1 MRRFIINAVFF
12 VFLILCFFP
21 LTAQEKE
28 NNSDG
33 QQLQAQTAQNQ
44 SNQSAKLNQQQN
56 GQTVLY
62 TPEQQKLRIKALDVR
77 LVPEK
82 AENGG
87 GYHLFIKKRPGIESI
102 LLTETTK
109 DPAGKSDNY
118 AYRAKEYNPI
128 NGDEIRYLNGQ
139 PLVSEGAKYS
149 LLDSTAEPDEKFGEA
164 FHIYIPQT
172 LVYGYE
178 WSRHGEIE
186 IGKGTF
192 INIRSFE
199 KPYADYTGAFM
210 DSPFMF
216 DLERRVKPKQKTPAS
231 KKQKETPKPQKK
243 KEEPK
248 PAPQEK
254 KPPIQIPDNLDE
266 PEVFEEHEEIIP
278 PAEPVQE
285 PEKEEP
291 EQTPE
296 PEPEE
301 IPLPEEEKKE
311 EDPEE
316 YEEEPILTDRYN
328 PIAHDKLK
336 EISSELNYS
345 RGPETI
351 VEDIMDIISKIS
363 PKDDLD
369 LVLAIDATGSMKDD
383 LERLKKDLKVQIEK
397 ILGEFNTIQVG
408 LLFYRDYGDSF
419 KYNGLPVRFF
429 AFTRNLE
436 VFNNNLN
443 SIRIY
448 GTEGGDIPEAVY
460 EAIYASAAYYKWRPD
475 AVKQIILIG
484 DAEPH
489 PTPRGSGKYSRD
501 YVMSLV
507 NLKGIR
513 LNTILLPDEK

>member
-1 MRRFIINAVFF
+1 MRRFKIYTG
-12 VFLILCFFP
+12 FLISLLFCFFS
-21 LTAQEKE
+21 LTAQEQE

-33 QQLQAQTAQNQ
+33 RQLQAQTAQSQ
-44 SNQSAKLNQQQN
+44 GTN
-56 GQTVLY
+56 GQTVIY
-62 TPEQQKLRIKALDVR
+62 TPQQQKLRIKASDVR

-82 AENGG
+82 PENGG
-87 GYHLFIKKRPGIESI
+87 GYHLYIRKLPGVESI

-128 NGDEIRYLNGQ
+128 NGDEVRYLNGQ

-149 LLDSTAEPDEKFGEA
+149 LVDSTVEPDSKFQEA
-164 FHIYIPQT
+164 FHIFIPQT

-178 WSRHGEIE
+178 WSRNGEIE

-210 DSPFMF
+210 DNPFMF
-216 DLERRVKPKQKTPAS
+216 DLERRLKPKPKAKNQPDTKKTEPAAQKP
-231 KKQKETPKPQKK
+231 ETPVDFPDAFDEPVVYEENEVPP
-243 KEEPK
+243 EEPAVPEK
-248 PAPQEK
+248 TEPEPQPAPQ
-254 KPPIQIPDNLDE
+254 
-266 PEVFEEHEEIIP
+266 
-278 PAEPVQE
+278 
-285 PEKEEP
+285 
-291 EQTPE
+291 PE
-296 PEPEE
+296 PEPEPEPASDQPE
-301 IPLPEEEKKE
+301 IPEMQETELQPEN
-311 EDPEE
+311 ED
-316 YEEEPILTDRYN
+316 YEEETILTDKYN
-328 PIAHDKLK
+328 PVANEMLK

-351 VEDIMDIISKIS
+351 VEDIIDIISRIS

-369 LVLAIDATGSMKDD
+369 LVFAIDATGSMKDD
-383 LERLKKDLKVQIEK
+383 IERLKKDLRKQMEIISK
-397 ILGEFNTIQVG
+397 EFKSVQVG
-408 LLFYRDYGDSF
+408 LLFYRDYGDNF
-419 KYNGLPVRFF
+419 KYNGLPVRFY
-429 AFTRNLE
+429 AFTRNME

-443 SIRIY
+443 AIRIY

-460 EAIYASAAYYKWRPD
+460 EAIYASAEYYKWRAE

-489 PTPRGSGKYSRD
+489 PTPRGTGKYSRD

-507 NLKGIR
+507 NFKGIR
-513 LNTILLPDEK
+513 LNTILLPDEKT